1 VAASLILMG
10 TSAATAASVAGSMA
24 MIFGGTGAGLAG
36 YKMLVRTRGLTDFQF
51 LQYDEKV
58 CAMYCTL
65 RHDTC
70 NIKKLTRVFH
80 TLSCTPAEPHGCD
93 DHGVR
98 VDGGGGRRQAHLRR
112 AP

>member
-1 VAASLILMG
+1 MG

-58 CAMYCTL
+58 RYK
-65 RHDTC
+65 
-70 NIKKLTRVFH
+70 IY
-80 TLSCTPAEPHGCD
+80 
-93 DHGVR
+93 VR
-98 VDGGGGRRQAHLRR
+98 VRSCVEAVIQIFYD
-112 AP
+112 